1 MPLAN
6 IFKSHFRQKNPTKK
20 EVKKAVSKVSNF
32 NLADSG
38 IGSIAVKIPAP
49 QIAGVASKNE
59 NLAAS
64 LDEIP
69 NIIPIVI
76 VIPEREIPGKIAKAC
91 DIPIKKLFL
100 RLKVDSDLYIL
111 FDDRRISPVIIKH
124 TETIFVDS
132 NKDKIIDLPPKPN
145 KIDGMVAI
153 SKKNTNFLFFEKI
166 KSDKTLKM
174 SFLYIVITLIKV
186 PKCVA
191 TSIKFPGGFISNI
204 S

>member
-1 MPLAN
+1 LPLAN

-20 EVKKAVSKVSNF
+20 EVKKAMSKVSNF

-49 QIAGVASKNE
+49 QIAGIANKNE

>member
-49 QIAGVASKNE
+49 QIAGIANKNE

-153 SKKNTNFLFFEKI
+153 SKKKINFLFFEKI

>member
-49 QIAGVASKNE
+49 QIAGIANKNE

-124 TETIFVDS
+124 T
-132 NKDKIIDLPPKPN
+132 
-145 KIDGMVAI
+145 
-153 SKKNTNFLFFEKI
+153 
-166 KSDKTLKM
+166 
-174 SFLYIVITLIKV
+174 
-186 PKCVA
+186 
-191 TSIKFPGGFISNI
+191 
-204 S
+204 

>member
-49 QIAGVASKNE
+49 QITGIASKNE

>member
-1 MPLAN
+1 M
-6 IFKSHFRQKNPTKK
+6 
-20 EVKKAVSKVSNF
+20 SKVSNF

-49 QIAGVASKNE
+49 QIAGIANKNE

-91 DIPIKKLFL
+91 DIPIKKLFF

>member
-6 IFKSHFRQKNPTKK
+6 IFKSHFSQKNPTKK

-49 QIAGVASKNE
+49 QIAGIANKNE

-124 TETIFVDS
+124 TETIFIDS

-153 SKKNTNFLFFEKI
+153 SKKKTNFLFFKKI

-191 TSIKFPGGFISNI
+191 TSIKFPGGFMSNI

>member
-49 QIAGVASKNE
+49 QIAGIANKNE

>member
-49 QIAGVASKNE
+49 QIAGIANKNE

-91 DIPIKKLFL
+91 DIPIKKLFF

>member
-49 QIAGVASKNE
+49 QIAGIANKNE

-124 TETIFVDS
+124 TETIFIDS

>member
-20 EVKKAVSKVSNF
+20 EVKKAMSKVSNF

-49 QIAGVASKNE
+49 QIAGIANKNE

>member
-1 MPLAN
+1 M
-6 IFKSHFRQKNPTKK
+6 
-20 EVKKAVSKVSNF
+20 SKVSNF

-49 QIAGVASKNE
+49 QIAGIANKNE

-111 FDDRRISPVIIKH
+111 LDDRRISPVIIKH

-145 KIDGMVAI
+145 KIDGIVAI

-204 S
+204 SREKTKCPEQLIGRNSVTP

>member
-1 MPLAN
+1 LPLAN
-6 IFKSHFRQKNPTKK
+6 IFKSHFRQNNPTKK

-49 QIAGVASKNE
+49 QIAGIANKNE

-124 TETIFVDS
+124 TETIFIDS

>member
-20 EVKKAVSKVSNF
+20 EVKKAASKVSNF

-49 QIAGVASKNE
+49 QIAGIANKNE

>member
-49 QIAGVASKNE
+49 QIAGIANKNE

-191 TSIKFPGGFISNI
+191 TSIKFPGGFMSNI

>member
-49 QIAGVASKNE
+49 QIAGIANKNE

-124 TETIFVDS
+124 TETIIVDS

-191 TSIKFPGGFISNI
+191 TSIKFPGGFMPNI